1 MHFNIYI
8 LNGIEAATLSALFPF
23 LSDTKWHVKPTTV
36 DCSHVEPVPT
46 VT

>member
-8 LNGIEAATLSALFPF
+8 LNEIKAATLSAVFPF
-23 LSDTKWHVKPTTV
+23 LSDTKWHVKPV
-36 DCSHVEPVPT
+36 AADCSHVEAVPT